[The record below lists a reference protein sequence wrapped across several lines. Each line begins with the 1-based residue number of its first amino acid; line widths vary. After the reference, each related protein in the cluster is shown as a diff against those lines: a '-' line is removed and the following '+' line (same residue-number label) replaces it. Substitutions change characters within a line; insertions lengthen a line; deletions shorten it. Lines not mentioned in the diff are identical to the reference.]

1 MPGQLEYA
9 YDMRGWHCGCRR
21 SIRVHDLRCR
31 HLPAVQRSIGVHHLL
46 GWLLLYGRCRHIDVC
61 VWLVRRVGGTHVCK
75 RVHHLPSTVVMHGWH
90 CDRMRCWLLSAVDW
104 AVHLYH
110 LSNRFLLYQWC
121 RCDQLPSWY
130 LWRRHWPD
138 RIRIVYHLPDH
149 AVLYRRHCGPRMRCW
164 HIWCRCWPHLGE
176 RVYHL
181 PGWFVVQCR
190 CGDCVYRW
198 HIPAGDWTV
207 DLHYLHDWF
216 LLHGRYS
223 DRIVRVRL
231 LRRSVRSRLCWRVHY
246 VPSTVGLYRWR
257 EHYGM
262 CCRFLPATH
271 RSVYLYHVSARIVL
285 YRRRGCHLMPG
296 WNLRCDHWP
305 HCTRVVHDVPADAV
319 LSRRYVASG
328 LCGRHLWSHHW
339 PHIGECLYDVPS
351 RLVV

>member
-1 MPGQLEYA
+1 MCRWYVSAGDWSVHLHQLPGRVVLRGRFRHRV
-9 YDMRGWHCGCRR
+9 MRGWQ
-21 SIRVHDLRCR
+21 L
-31 HLPAVQRSIGVHHLL
+31 
-46 GWLLLYGRCRHIDVC
+46 W
-61 VWLVRRVGGTHVCK
+61 CK
-75 RVHHLPSTVVMHGWH
+75 RLARRTIRMHHVSGEHILYRRRRPHG
-90 CDRMRCWLLSAVDW
+90 MRCWLLPAVDW

-216 LLHGRYS
+216 LLRGWYS
-223 DRIVRVRL
+223 DRILSGRDLRRHYRPDREQRVQHVHCRLILYRHEWQRTCHTLPSKHIFDSRHGAVVVVRL
-231 LRRSVRSRLCWRVHY
+231 HC
-246 VPSTVGLYRWR
+246 
-257 EHYGM
+257 M
-262 CCRFLPATH
+262 
-271 RSVYLYHVSARIVL
+271 
-285 YRRRGCHLMPG
+285 RRR
-296 WNLRCDHWP
+296 
-305 HCTRVVHDVPADAV
+305 HCF
-319 LSRRYVASG
+319 
-328 LCGRHLWSHHW
+328 GRHWCDI
-339 PHIGECLYDVPS
+339 PIDMRC
-351 RLVV
+351 